1 MGGVSM
7 YFIGTGHDRSET
19 VDSKGAKA
27 QLFPWFHDNL
37 DEGVVNREKFLFDGP
52 GSGGLTNSKVN
63 FWKKYRGV
71 ALGEGWKKNRDR
83 AIQALSEYGGSRIC
97 VNLVGHSRGA
107 VTCHM
112 LAHAIKRE
120 YKGMIVRIFAV
131 DPVPGGETDFGAQA
145 EIIPSNVSEYVQ
157 ILMENDSSMGF
168 GVMGPKRLHFESSKT
183 QRRKLAMPGKH
194 GDCIKIPTQAY
205 PASIITVG
213 LLAPWLQDGQVRSS
227 NIVPQAA
234 QVEAYAAVWLK
245 YRKNGNKPTASSLG
259 VTGRVKRAGQGLLGV
274 VGNAAGAVVLT
285 SPTLLGAAIA
295 SPIASNASSY
305 WANDRSQDVPNSMRS
320 HRFYLNSHHKSLVKL
335 QTEFREWLHFPLS
348 ENSKRRLKASLPYT
362 YQVLD
367 HLGYMAPEQGR
378 QEVINMLTELR

>member
-183 QRRKLAMPGKH
+183 QRRKYCAAGCASGGICRSLAQIPKKWEQANSLITRRYWPSEKGRTRLARSCGKC
-194 GDCIKIPTQAY
+194 GRSGRFNVTDLTWSSDCIAY
-205 PASIITVG
+205 C
-213 LLAPWLQDGQVRSS
+213 QQC
-227 NIVPQAA
+227 Q
-234 QVEAYAAVWLK
+234 
-245 YRKNGNKPTASSLG
+245 
-259 VTGRVKRAGQGLLGV
+259 
-274 VGNAAGAVVLT
+274 
-285 SPTLLGAAIA
+285 
-295 SPIASNASSY
+295 
-305 WANDRSQDVPNSMRS
+305 
-320 HRFYLNSHHKSLVKL
+320 
-335 QTEFREWLHFPLS
+335 
-348 ENSKRRLKASLPYT
+348 
-362 YQVLD
+362 
-367 HLGYMAPEQGR
+367 
-378 QEVINMLTELR
+378 